1 MACGRRWRVGG
12 VGARHPAGS
21 GTLALPRHLRHHCCS
36 GSAPELGAAA
46 SAPPPPSLQL
56 AGEGSWRRV
65 RVGGVGARV
74 DPAQHP
80 LRGRTRASLLTY
92 PGWAPPRYPPRRG
105 ARSICIGGG
114 EEGSSR
120 ATSRGPRPG
129 PREPRKSEAAAR
141 ASGGAAGAGASAR
154 AAAELRSCRA
164 CSRSVWLATL
174 QRAALAMCQ
183 LPRPWR
189 SRNARRSCARAEA
202 PVAPEQARA
211 AATHKRAT
219 NSMLVPG
226 SFAARFT
233 TEALFSARRAC
244 CSRVPW
250 DVILVLLLLLHELK
264 VNKFQRDQQL
274 PESHATSHGR

>member
-1 MACGRRWRVGG
+1 MLCLVTRAITAAQ
-12 VGARHPAGS
+12 AR
-21 GTLALPRHLRHHCCS
+21 LPS
-36 GSAPELGAAA
+36 
-46 SAPPPPSLQL
+46 SAPPPRRHHRRPCSSLVRA
-56 AGEGSWRRV
+56 AGEWVV

-74 DPAQHP
+74 DPAHP

-105 ARSICIGGG
+105 ARSILGVG
-114 EEGSSR
+114 EEGSSSR

-154 AAAELRSCRA
+154 GRRAAFMS
-164 CSRSVWLATL
+164 SMPRSVWLATL

-219 NSMLVPG
+219 NSMFVPG

-233 TEALFSARRAC
+233 TEALFLLGPAAC
-244 CSRVPW
+244 C
-250 DVILVLLLLLHELK
+250 ELK